1 MADDITPTN
10 PESELPTP
18 DESPFFAPVA
28 PAVPNATAPEA
39 ADPEPPA
46 DATTDDIAAGS
57 EAAAT
62 ADSASSTGAAE
73 PDSTSPES
81 PLPDFA
87 AEQPAAE
94 VDLGATAPHDFR
106 DETEVDPAS
115 SQLTQLIPPVE
126 AAAEIPPFDPQAAQM
141 TQLVPVVA
149 EQAAPET
156 PAAVVAPLPTVVAGS
171 RVVIVV
177 SRGASPIPPA
187 AVVAVPHV
195 IGTSQGEALGKL
207 QEAGL
212 SAQVFNEYSE
222 LTRGEVTAQ
231 MPEFGQTAAA
241 GSEAVLL
248 VSGGPA
254 PELTLSVPLPDV
266 VGLSEADALA
276 RIQAG
281 GLSPQVVRDFSA
293 NVPLGIV
300 VAQLPSGHS
309 VAEAPRKKGSLWWLW
324 TLLVIAV
331 LVAMGGGIYYYL
343 NRTAAVPNVV
353 GLSQAQA
360 EQAITAAGFKLG
372 SIATTQTISASEV
385 GKVTTQTPSPDTQV
399 KLIDQVNIVVSGG
412 QKLFSIPDVTAKS
425 QAEARSILT
434 SAGLQVSSSTAYS
447 TTVPKDSVISQSPGA
462 GEKVP
467 SGTTVG
473 LTVSL
478 GVQSVTVPGLQN
490 MTTDQARNA
499 LKVANLSSVSMSEFT
514 LTGTT
519 KTLVFGQ
526 FPATG
531 QAVAPGTIVGFLVSN
546 GPPSNGSTATVSVPP
561 VVGKTKND
569 AINALSKVT
578 LSNTIVNWS
587 GTGRPA
593 GEVVGQAPG
602 ASEIVPKKVAV
613 MLFVSNGK

>member
-1 MADDITPTN
+1 MADDITPIN
-10 PESELPTP
+10 PESELPQP

-28 PAVPNATAPEA
+28 PREPKAAAPTDA
-39 ADPEPPA
+39 APAPDAAEGEPAPGASEPPM
-46 DATTDDIAAGS
+46 
-57 EAAAT
+57 
-62 ADSASSTGAAE
+62 
-73 PDSTSPES
+73 
-81 PLPDFA
+81 PDFD

-94 VDLGATAPHDFR
+94 VDLGATAPHDFH
-106 DETEVDPAS
+106 DEAQVDPAS
-115 SQLTQLIPPVE
+115 SQLTQMIAPVE
-126 AAAEIPPFDPQAAQM
+126 AAEIPPFDPQAAQM
-141 TQLVPVVA
+141 TQLVPVVP
-149 EQAAPET
+149 EQSAPE
-156 PAAVVAPLPTVVAGS
+156 PAPTFVGSVPTVVAGS

-187 AVVAVPHV
+187 AVIAVPHI
-195 IGTSQGEALGKL
+195 IGVSQGEALGKL
-207 QEAGL
+207 QEAGF
-212 SAQVFNEYSE
+212 SAQVFNEFSE
-222 LTRGEVTAQ
+222 LPRGEVTAQ
-231 MPEFGQTAAA
+231 MPEYGQSAAA
-241 GSEAVLL
+241 GSEEVLL

-254 PELTLSVPLPDV
+254 PAQTLTVPLPDV

-276 RIQAG
+276 RIQAS

-309 VAEAPRKKGSLWWLW
+309 VAETPRKKGSLWWLW

-331 LVAMGGGIYYYL
+331 LIAIGGGVYYYL
-343 NRTAAVPNVV
+343 NRTAAVPNLV

-385 GKVTTQTPSPDTQV
+385 GKVTTQTPSPNTQI

-467 SGTTVG
+467 NGTTVG

-490 MTTDQARNA
+490 MTADQARNA
-499 LKVANLSSVSMSEFT
+499 LKVANLSSVSLSEFT

-546 GPPSNGSTATVSVPP
+546 GPPTNNSTATVSVPA
-561 VVGKTKND
+561 VVGQKKND